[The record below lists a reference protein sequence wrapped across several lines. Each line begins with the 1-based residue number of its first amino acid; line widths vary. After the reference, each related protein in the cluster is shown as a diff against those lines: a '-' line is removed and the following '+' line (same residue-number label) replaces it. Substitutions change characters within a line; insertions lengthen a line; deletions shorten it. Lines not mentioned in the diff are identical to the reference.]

1 MTTGLFSLS
10 SLQMQLKKRKKEKN
24 NPDMLRLG
32 LVFTS
37 DTNTS
42 TSIRQ
47 GTDCFVPQYACRSC
61 VPAFMLESVVKV
73 RPSATI
79 FYHTIIKSI

>member
-1 MTTGLFSLS
+1 
-10 SLQMQLKKRKKEKN
+10 
-24 NPDMLRLG
+24 MLRLG

-37 DTNTS
+37 DTTQAQALDKEQTVLFFS
-42 TSIRQ
+42 KLVGAQ
-47 GTDCFVPQYACRSC
+47 C

-73 RPSATI
+73 RPSVTI